1 MDAVYTAHATAY
13 GDGRSG
19 HVTSDNDVLDVDL
32 AVPKEMGGD
41 GGPGTNPEQLFAAGY
56 AACFHSAMR
65 FGLKEVGLPA
75 SALQGSKVT
84 AKVHFLKAGE
94 GDFGLGVDLDV
105 HVPDLDEEQVR
116 KVVERTHQIC
126 PYSRATQGN
135 VEVRLNVV

>member
-1 MDAVYTAHATAY
+1 MDPLYTAEATAF
-13 GDGRSG
+13 GARTGTVVSTDGR
-19 HVTSDNDVLDVDL
+19 LDL
-32 AVPKEMGGD
+32 SLSRPSEMGGD

-105 HVPDLDEEQVR
+105 HVPDVEEDQVR
-116 KVVERTHQIC
+116 RLAEATHQVC
-126 PYSRATQGN
+126 PYSRATRGN